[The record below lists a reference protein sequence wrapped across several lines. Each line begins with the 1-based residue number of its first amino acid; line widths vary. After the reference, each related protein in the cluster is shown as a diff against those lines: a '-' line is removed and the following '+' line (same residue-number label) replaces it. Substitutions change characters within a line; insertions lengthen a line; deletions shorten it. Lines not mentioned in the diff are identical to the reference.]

1 MCECEK
7 SFYEKR
13 NIGIYG
19 EWKGRFIYQT
29 TGHHM
34 LERVMKQEKIDKDKY
49 FLDILKINTKDRVV
63 KGENIFFE
71 DDNIS
76 SWY

>member
-1 MCECEK
+1 
-7 SFYEKR
+7 
-13 NIGIYG
+13 
-19 EWKGRFIYQT
+19 
-29 TGHHM
+29 
-34 LERVMKQEKIDKDKY
+34 MKQEKIDKDKY
-49 FLDILKINTKDRVV
+49 LLDILKINTKDRVV